1 MEKKD
6 EMIIS
11 WNPKP
16 EHMFLIKR
24 INDLSGYQYTGQEAP
39 LQLALR
45 YILSLDKN
53 IVGDVL
59 RRAAKTVLV
68 MEFQIENIP
77 KSIKVRVDK
86 NICDKVDEIFRNP
99 DPHKG
104 LGLSRIQR
112 PYYVRVVLT
121 AFYLQLYE
129 ENKSLGVDV
138 VEEESEKPGNLFRF
152 NLSVKVAD
160 MLLNNTPEDEI
171 YICEIEKIMH
181 RRNQEKIG

>member
-1 MEKKD
+1 M
-6 EMIIS
+6 
-11 WNPKP
+11 
-16 EHMFLIKR
+16 
-24 INDLSGYQYTGQEAP
+24 
-39 LQLALR
+39 
-45 YILSLDKN
+45 
-53 IVGDVL
+53 
-59 RRAAKTVLV
+59 
-68 MEFQIENIP
+68 
-77 KSIKVRVDK
+77 
-86 NICDKVDEIFRNP
+86 
-99 DPHKG
+99 
-104 LGLSRIQR
+104 
-112 PYYVRVVLT
+112 T